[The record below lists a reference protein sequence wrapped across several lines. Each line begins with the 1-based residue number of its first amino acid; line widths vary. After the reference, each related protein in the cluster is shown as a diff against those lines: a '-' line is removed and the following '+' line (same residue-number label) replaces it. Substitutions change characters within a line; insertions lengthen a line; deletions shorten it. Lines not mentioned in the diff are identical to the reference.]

1 MFTSRAEYRLSLRE
15 DNADVR
21 LTELGRSM
29 GLVSD
34 LRWEM
39 FCKKQEAV
47 SRETSRISA
56 IWVSPKNITAQES
69 EVVFGHVLPHEYSLV
84 DLLKRP
90 EISYDALMQALD
102 GRWKSQDE
110 EESFIQ
116 DQINEQVEI
125 RIKYQGY
132 INRQAIEIERHA
144 YYENLDLPEEIDYQQ
159 VTGLSNEVE
168 QKLSAF
174 RPKTLGQ
181 ASRMSGVTP
190 AAISLLLVH
199 LKRGVGRKSPSL

>member
-1 MFTSRAEYRLSLRE
+1 
-15 DNADVR
+15 
-21 LTELGRSM
+21 
-29 GLVSD
+29 
-34 LRWEM
+34 M

-144 YYENLDLPEEIDYQQ
+144 YYENLDLPDEIDYQQ

>member
-1 MFTSRAEYRLSLRE
+1 MILEYAQLLSTAHRVLDGVLSTRIDFSGRKKTVYALADNRDTVLYSATHINHPSAVWVRQSAQNYMWLAELLE
-15 DNADVR
+15 
-21 LTELGRSM
+21 EC
-29 GLVSD
+29 
-34 LRWEM
+34 
-39 FCKKQEAV
+39 CK
-47 SRETSRISA
+47 
-56 IWVSPKNITAQES
+56 
-69 EVVFGHVLPHEYSLV
+69 EYTH
-84 DLLKRP
+84 R
-90 EISYDALMQALD
+90 YDKVHKVERDGLMQALD

-110 EESFIQ
+110 EEPFIQ

-144 YYENLDLPEEIDYQQ
+144 YYENLDLPDEIDYQQ

-181 ASRMSGVTP
+181 ASRVSGVTP